1 MFLVYFPLTASFW
14 RGVRVSGWLEC
25 DLGFDSFRD
34 GLTPPPPSL
43 FSLLSPPNDVTG
55 YTHKIYCCTFHDGY
69 IFAIEGHSY

>member
-34 GLTPPPPSL
+34 GLTP
-43 FSLLSPPNDVTG
+43 LSFFFPVT
-55 YTHKIYCCTFHDGY
+55 F
-69 IFAIEGHSY
+69 E

>member
-34 GLTPPPPSL
+34 GLTPPL
-43 FSLLSPPNDVTG
+43 FFLCCHLRMTSRG
-55 YTHKIYCCTFHDGY
+55 IRIKIYCCCTFDDGY
-69 IFAIEGHSY
+69 IFAIEEHSY